1 MVKKGGGVAK
11 GAVRKKDI
19 AKLKKIHR
27 QVVELLDEADRVLHM
42 NERVYNNSRVWM
54 NRAMSSFVRHL
65 TPGVSPDVT
74 MADTIEQLE
83 TESEA

>member
-1 MVKKGGGVAK
+1 
-11 GAVRKKDI
+11 
-19 AKLKKIHR
+19 
-27 QVVELLDEADRVLHM
+27 
-42 NERVYNNSRVWM
+42 M
-54 NRAMSSFVRHL
+54 NRAMSSLVRHL